1 MTEPPKIAKSP
12 VIEYRPGMTAEEA
25 AHQIECE
32 LARMNGDPP
41 PAPYRSYRWGYYF
54 LAGAL
59 ALVALRPFFE
69 RLLS

>member
-1 MTEPPKIAKSP
+1 VARFSIGYLDYDRAAQNSQIP
-12 VIEYRPGMTAEEA
+12 A